1 MTPLVS
7 IIVPCYNQE
16 DFINDALQSVYDQTY
31 TNWECIVMDD
41 GSTDRSE
48 EIIQKW
54 ISKDTRF
61 RYYYKDNGGI
71 CETRN
76 YAIQCAAG
84 EFILPLDGDDKL
96 HEKYV
101 SKVMNIFSNS
111 PETKLVYC
119 DPIKFGI
126 VDEIVES
133 RTYSFLQLLTDNTI
147 PCTGVF
153 RKSDFEKTE
162 GYRLNMIYGLEDWDF
177 WVSLLNE
184 DDKVVKLEENLV
196 YYRIKQASRSTLIKE
211 QEAKNEEMLLQIFK
225 NNQSKYLHYFNPIRD
240 HINHLHYREESNTL
254 QHSAEYKI
262 GKVICAPFRLMSKL
276 WRKIVR

>member
-1 MTPLVS
+1 MSVLVS

-41 GSTDRSE
+41 GSTDSSE

-54 ISKDTRF
+54 VSKDTRF

-76 YAIQCAAG
+76 YAVQCAKG

-96 HEKYV
+96 HKKYV
-101 SKVMNIFSNS
+101 SEVLNIFSNS

-119 DPIKFGI
+119 DPIKFGVI
-126 VDEIVES
+126 DQTIES
-133 RTYSFLQLLTDNTI
+133 RSYNFIELLIDNTI

-177 WVSLLNE
+177 WISLLHE
-184 DDKVVKLEENLV
+184 SDKVVKLNENLV
-196 YYRIKQASRSTLIKE
+196 YYRIKQASRSTLLKNKE
-211 QEAKNEEMLLQIFK
+211 EKNEEMLLQIFK
-225 NNQSKYLHYFNPIRD
+225 NNQSKYLQYFNPIRD
-240 HINHLHYREESNTL
+240 HINHLHYKQELSILERST
-254 QHSAEYKI
+254 EYKI
-262 GKVICAPFRLMSKL
+262 GRIICYPFRLL
-276 WRKIVR
+276 TKIWKKVIR